1 MSEVV
6 AYELERDVIRI
17 AGPDAITFL
26 QGQLSQDVTRLGP
39 NGDSAFTF
47 LLEPQG
53 KVCAWGR
60 ITRLGDSDVY
70 FDVDRGYGEAVIAR
84 LTRFKLRTK
93 ADIEHLD
100 WRVVAVRGNQ
110 VGVDLTGSLVADFDW
125 PGLEG
130 RDVMGP
136 HVSREG
142 LLISAVIA
150 TGDPA
155 DYERRRIEAGVP
167 KLGHELDADTI
178 PAEAG
183 PLVIEKS
190 VSFTKGCYTGQELV
204 ARVDS
209 RGSNT
214 PRRIRLVHIE
224 SLGPIVPPAGSDLVV
239 DDKVVGRLTSV
250 APAPDGAVALASVAR
265 AVTPPV
271 SAVVVDHAGRRYTSI
286 CVPLPET
293 APAPD
298 A

>member
-1 MSEVV
+1 MMGMPDAV
-6 AYELERDVIRI
+6 AYELERDVVRI
-17 AGPDAITFL
+17 AGPDAVTFL
-26 QGQLSQDVTRLGP
+26 QGQLSQDVARLAQ
-39 NGDSAFTF
+39 GDSAFTF

-60 ITRLGDSDVY
+60 ITRTFRDDELV
-70 FDVDRGYGEAVIAR
+70 FDVDRGYADAVVTR

-93 ADIEHLD
+93 ADIEQLD
-100 WRVVAVRGNQ
+100 WQVIALRGVLDRIDVAA
-110 VGVDLTGSLVADFDW
+110 LVIASFDW
-125 PGLEG
+125 PGFDGVDL
-130 RDVMGP
+130 MGP
-136 HVSREG
+136 DVSRG
-142 LLISAVIA
+142 IVSPVSA
-150 TGDPA
+150 GDPT

-224 SLGPIVPPAGSDLVV
+224 SLGPVVPTVGSDLVV
-239 DDKVVGRLTSV
+239 DHKVVGRLTSV

-293 APAPD
+293 TPAPD